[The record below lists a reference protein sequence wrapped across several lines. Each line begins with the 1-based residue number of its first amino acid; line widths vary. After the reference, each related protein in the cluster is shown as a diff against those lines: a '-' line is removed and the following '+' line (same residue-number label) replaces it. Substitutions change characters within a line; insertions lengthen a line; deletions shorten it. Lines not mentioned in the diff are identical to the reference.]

1 MNRIRLLAVVLAIL
15 YFFPNAQAQDY
26 TRWGL
31 PEGAR
36 ARLGKGRIFEI
47 AYSPD
52 GTRLAVASAAGI
64 WLYNPHTGAEIALLA
79 GHTAGVSSVAFSP
92 DGLTLASG
100 CGGHTIRLWDAITG
114 QSKATFTGH
123 TDGVASIAFS
133 PGGRT
138 LASGSRDHTVLL
150 WDMSP
155 YITPSTPPNLTI
167 DFDGNGTIG
176 FADFLLFVAKF
187 GVSEG
192 DEGYDARFDLDG
204 DGAIGFGDFLIFA
217 NDFGK
222 EAS

>member
-1 MNRIRLLAVVLAIL
+1 MFMNRIRLLAVVLAIL
-15 YFFPNAQAQDY
+15 YFFSNAQAQDY

-31 PEGAR
+31 PEGAK

-64 WLYNPHTGAEIALLA
+64 WLYNPHTGAEVALL
-79 GHTAGVSSVAFSP
+79 
-92 DGLTLASG
+92 
-100 CGGHTIRLWDAITG
+100 
-114 QSKATFTGH
+114 TGH

-138 LASGSRDHTVLL
+138 LASGSHDHTVLL

-176 FADFLLFVAKF
+176 FADFLLFVAQF
-187 GVSEG
+187 GLSRG
-192 DEGYDARFDLDG
+192 DAGYDARFDLDG
-204 DGAIGFGDFLIFA
+204 DGAIGFGDFLIFT